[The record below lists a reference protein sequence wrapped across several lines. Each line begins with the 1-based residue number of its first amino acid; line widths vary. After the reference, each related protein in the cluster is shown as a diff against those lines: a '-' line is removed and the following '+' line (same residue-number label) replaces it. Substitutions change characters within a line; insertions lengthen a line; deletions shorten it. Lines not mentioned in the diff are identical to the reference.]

1 MILIKNTQRSV
12 SLDIEK
18 IRKDAERI
26 LEILK
31 YKDFDLGIWFTSEAT
46 IREYNRDY
54 RNKDQATDILSFPF
68 HSELK
73 AGERIKAKHA
83 DDKNIGD
90 IIMAPSYIQRDPKNL
105 GGTFEERM
113 QLLLVHG
120 ICHLLGYDHET
131 DADFRRMRL
140 KESYILK
147 NLRS

>member
-12 SLDIEK
+12 PVDLKKVRNDI
-18 IRKDAERI
+18 ERI
-26 LEILK
+26 LEMLN
-31 YKDFDLGIWFTSEAT
+31 YTGFDIGIWFTSENT
-46 IREYNRDY
+46 IRTYNRTY
-54 RNKDQATDILSFPF
+54 RHKDQATDILSFPF
-68 HSELK
+68 HTELE
-73 AGERIKAKHA
+73 AGKRIHVRSD

-90 IIMAPSYIQRDPKNL
+90 IIMAPSYIKKDPKNL

-120 ICHLLGYDHET
+120 ICHLLGYDHKT

-147 NLRS
+147 QLN

>member
-12 SLDIEK
+12 SLDIE
-18 IRKDAERI
+18 RMRNDAQRI

-31 YKDFDLGIWFTSEAT
+31 YPDFDLGIWFASEAT
-46 IREYNRDY
+46 IRTYNRDY
-54 RNKDQATDILSFPF
+54 RQKDKVTDILSFPF
-68 HSELK
+68 HTELK
-73 AGERIKAKHA
+73 AGDRIKATDP

-90 IIMAPSYIQRDPKNL
+90 IIMAPKYIFEDPKKL

-140 KESYILK
+140 KESFLLK
-147 NLRS
+147 KLRA